1 MAWIPLAAALC
12 TALHLG
18 AIALAA
24 MQFGIPVREIHYGW
38 GPTLLRIGPLRIK
51 PLVFAGSVV
60 LKDGGAEGLEG
71 DAKRDAFD
79 SQPRMTRLLIG
90 CAGPFA
96 LLTLSLLVS
105 PFDGLGQV
113 GSGFVQYVEGALS
126 PFGQAQR
133 LLRLAAE
140 AAGGLDFVPLLGLV
154 AAKAA
159 AFNLLPLPG
168 SNGGFLLQALFER
181 TELARRWPPQATRA
195 ALLVFL
201 GSTLSW
207 LLALAIYLGPLL
219 V

>member
-1 MAWIPLAAALC
+1 MPWLLLAAALC
-12 TALHLG
+12 TAVHLG

-24 MQFGIPVREIHYGW
+24 MQFGIPIREIHYGW
-38 GPTLLRIGPLRIK
+38 GPTLLRLGPLRIK

-60 LKDGGAEGLEG
+60 LKDGSAEGLEG

-96 LLTLSLLVS
+96 LLVS

-154 AAKAA
+154 AAKTA

-181 TELARRWPPQATRA
+181 TELARRWPPQATQA
-195 ALLVFL
+195 ALLLFL
-201 GSTLSW
+201 GSMLSW
-207 LLALAIYLGPLL
+207 LLALAAFLWPLPR
-219 V
+219 